1 MNKDLRLSNV
11 FQIVILA
18 IILILGSLYASIL
31 SFLLVI
37 VPVLFAI
44 IGTLSSKKNNIISL
58 LTTFLILFFLIDRIY
73 LIDIFINSIIPGLI
87 IGIAVKKILKSNTS
101 NKYSP
106 IFIGTIVFMISTIIH
121 YILLKYLF
129 KVDLLQDLLDIISQ
143 SIKQQREIFKSGIS
157 NELLDTS
164 TMLDMTRNLI
174 SSMLFCKSIILSIV
188 VYFIEVFTL
197 KKMKYENLSNI
208 KFTYFYL
215 PGNAILISFVL
226 YLLMMILSTI
236 DTPLYINEIFLNV
249 EIIFNFMFGIQGLSV
264 CIYFIKKWIK
274 QELNIKL
281 LIGVILGFV
290 LDVNIS
296 DKFSPYMSVAILAC
310 LDSVFGAIRANLS
323 KTFQPDIFISGFF
336 GNALLAALL
345 AYLGD
350 KLGIPIYIAAVIVFG
365 GRIFDNFAIIRRLL
379 LEQIKNKK
387 KDVDKKRLRD
397 KENLSDA

>member
-1 MNKDLRLSNV
+1 M
-11 FQIVILA
+11 
-18 IILILGSLYASIL
+18 
-31 SFLLVI
+31 
-37 VPVLFAI
+37 
-44 IGTLSSKKNNIISL
+44 
-58 LTTFLILFFLIDRIY
+58 
-73 LIDIFINSIIPGLI
+73 
-87 IGIAVKKILKSNTS
+87 IAV
-101 NKYSP
+101 
-106 IFIGTIVFMISTIIH
+106 IG
-121 YILLKYLF
+121 
-129 KVDLLQDLLDIISQ
+129 
-143 SIKQQREIFKSGIS
+143 
-157 NELLDTS
+157 
-164 TMLDMTRNLI
+164 
-174 SSMLFCKSIILSIV
+174 
-188 VYFIEVFTL
+188 
-197 KKMKYENLSNI
+197 
-208 KFTYFYL
+208 
-215 PGNAILISFVL
+215 
-226 YLLMMILSTI
+226 
-236 DTPLYINEIFLNV
+236 
-249 EIIFNFMFGIQGLSV
+249 
-264 CIYFIKKWIK
+264 
-274 QELNIKL
+274 L